1 MRFENP
7 VDRGLTMNKI
17 LVPIEDFSWL
27 SMSAAYFAVEFAK
40 RNPTKIL
47 FLIFSSS
54 PEEEGTPPVKKNN
67 PWPKPFEDLIQQARA
82 EKINLE
88 LLFSS
93 EGYLETVRR
102 FARDHNISEV
112 IIAVPPAQEPIYN
125 TLNQKIDALRSNIA
139 SQIVIVR
146 PKEDKS
152 ITADRKLKTE
162 GDPTLMKFR
171 TITDKEGI

>member
-1 MRFENP
+1 
-7 VDRGLTMNKI
+7 MNKI
-17 LVPIEDFSWL
+17 LVPIENFSWL
-27 SMSAAYFAVEFAK
+27 SLSAAYFAVEFAK

-54 PEEEGTPPVKKNN
+54 PEGEETTPSKKTE
-67 PWPKPFEDLIQQARA
+67 PWPKPFDDLIQQART

-88 LLFSS
+88 LLFSN

-102 FARDHNISEV
+102 FARDHNISEI
-112 IIAVPPAQEPIYN
+112 IIAIPPAQEPIYT
-125 TLNQKIDALRSNIA
+125 TLTQQIDALRNSVE

-146 PKEDKS
+146 PKEDRS
-152 ITADRKLKTE
+152 MTADWKLKEE
-162 GDPTLMKFR
+162 GKLNPPKSR

>member
-1 MRFENP
+1 
-7 VDRGLTMNKI
+7 MNKI
-17 LVPIEDFSWL
+17 LVPIEDFSRL

-47 FLIFSSS
+47 FLIFSPS
-54 PEEEGTPPVKKNN
+54 PEEEETSPIKNNN
-67 PWPKPFEDLIQQARA
+67 PWPKSFGDLIQQART

-88 LLFSS
+88 LLFSN

-102 FARDHNISEV
+102 FARDHNISEI
-112 IIAVPPAQEPIYN
+112 IIAVPPAQEPIYH
-125 TLNQKIDALRSNIA
+125 TMNQKIDVLRSHVA

-152 ITADRKLKTE
+152 MDRDWNIKKE
-162 GDPTLMKFR
+162 GSPTPLQCR
-171 TITDKEGI
+171 NITDKEGK